1 MGDSWARCMATSPW
15 PIGSWSGGG
24 FRAKGSHNISEPLA
38 LAKPVMTGPLIQTI
52 EYPAVEAMAAG
63 VCRRLPDDAA
73 LEAALGPDAP
83 PGPAEDRIRA
93 IFFFAQHSGATA
105 RTLDAIPRLITSR

>member
-1 MGDSWARCMATSPW
+1 MLLGDSLGEMYGYLAMADRVVV
-15 PIGSWSGGG
+15 GGG
-24 FRAKGSHNISEPLA
+24 FRAKGSHTISEPLA

-52 EYPAVEAMAAG
+52 EYPAVEAIAAG

-83 PGPAEDRIRA
+83 PDPPEDRIRA
-93 IFFFAQHSGATA
+93 FFAQHSGQRPA
-105 RTLDAIPRLITSR
+105 RSTRSRA